1 MFKLFPLVI
10 YTDGATEGYLKNGN
24 INLDDLVIIKL
35 EMEKNLKIG
44 IIGAGIQG
52 VCNALFLQKKGYQV
66 TLFDKDEPG
75 NLSASY
81 GNAGHFSPYAS
92 IPLNRPDILTDVPAM
107 LLSSSGPLAVK
118 WNYVPKMIPWFL
130 KFLKNC
136 STKNMMH
143 TAKYM
148 HQILDLALPAYDELF
163 DEIDLS
169 GLVENKGIMYIW
181 NDQNLK
187 SRELEINIRNEI
199 GAEQQLLNQKE
210 IHDLEPNIKKIYH
223 AGVFYKKARHA
234 RNPKKILLKLLDLFL
249 KKDGKFLKLNVQD
262 ITFDNEK
269 PILKSDVQTFI
280 FDRVVIACGAFSKKL
295 TDKLDEKIPLDT
307 ERGYHVHFKGC
318 DHLVSRPVVFTN
330 RGFGMTP
337 MEQGLRVVGTVEFG
351 GLENPLSKGRIKNL
365 VNNAK
370 YMLDG
375 LPEHEDEWLGFRPTL
390 PDYLPVIGPS
400 KNYKNV
406 FYSFGHHHLGWTLA
420 AISGKIIS
428 NMIANKNTNL
438 NLEPYSSKRF

>member
-1 MFKLFPLVI
+1 
-10 YTDGATEGYLKNGN
+10 
-24 INLDDLVIIKL
+24 
-35 EMEKNLKIG
+35 MEKNLKIG
-44 IIGAGIQG
+44 VIGAGIQG

-92 IPLNRPDILTDVPAM
+92 IPLNRPDILMDVPAM

-148 HQILDLALPAYDELF
+148 HQILDIALPAYDELF
-163 DEIDLS
+163 EEINLS

-187 SRELEINIRNEI
+187 SRELEIKIRNEI

-223 AGVFYKKARHA
+223 AGVFYKKARHT
-234 RNPKKILLKLLDLFL
+234 RNPKKILLKLFDLFL
-249 KKDGKFLKLNVQD
+249 KKGGKFSKLNIQD
-262 ITFDNEK
+262 IIFDNEK
-269 PILKSDVQTFI
+269 PTLKSEAQLFI
-280 FDRVVIACGAFSKKL
+280 FDKIVIACGAFSKKL
-295 TDKLDEKIPLDT
+295 TDRLDEKIPLDT
-307 ERGYHVHFKGC
+307 ERGYHIHFKGC
-318 DHLVSRPVVFTN
+318 DHLISRPVVFMN

-390 PDYLPVIGPS
+390 PDYLPVIGSS